1 MNKESTISVVIPN
14 YNREQDILELLRSVN
29 EQEFSNFEVI
39 VVDDNSSDGSVST
52 IRKHFPETHVIAL
65 PENKGPAF
73 ARNAGIKKA
82 SGDIVVGIDSDV
94 IFPDKDT
101 LTRIASK
108 FSASPD
114 ISCLAFRI
122 LNYHTRNDDTDRWW
136 HPLPIEHY
144 ADKEF
149 FTEYFSGTG
158 YAFQRAVFH
167 KAGYFSEDLF
177 ISGEENDLALRILD
191 SGFDI
196 VYCSGIT
203 VLHKVSEQS
212 RVSSM
217 KTYYLRRNQIWIAL
231 KFYSLYRGLIFIVPR
246 LVKTFFHSLIHG
258 YFFTYCKS
266 LYDSMQY
273 WPTMLRRRKPLS
285 ENTWKRIDL
294 IRSGKYYRSSST
306 FRQC

>member
-14 YNREQDILELLRSVN
+14 YNREQDILEVLQSVN

-52 IRKHFPETHVIAL
+52 IRQHFPETHVIAL

-73 ARNAGIKKA
+73 ARNAGMKKA
-82 SGDIVVGIDSDV
+82 LGDIVVGIDSDV
-94 IFPDKDT
+94 ILPDKDT
-101 LTRIASK
+101 LSRIASK

-114 ISCLAFRI
+114 INCLAFRI

-149 FTEYFSGTG
+149 YTDYFSGSG

-167 KAGYFSEDLF
+167 KTGYFSEEFF
-177 ISGEENDLALRILD
+177 ISCEENDLALRILD

-196 VYCSGIT
+196 VYCPDIPL
-203 VLHKVSEQS
+203 LHKVSVQS

-217 KTYYLRRNQIWIAL
+217 RTYYCLRNQIWMVL
-231 KFYSLYRGLIFIVPR
+231 KFYPFYRGLVFIVPR
-246 LVKTFFHSLIHG
+246 LVKYFFHSLIHG

-266 LYDSMQY
+266 LYDSMQC
-273 WPTMLRRRKPLS
+273 WPAMLRHRKPLG
-285 ENTWKRIDL
+285 ENTWKRIGL
-294 IRSGKYYRSSST
+294 IRSGKYCRSSST